1 MCNLLMLLKKKGSS
15 PKSRIVRMLNRHKKI
30 LRQSSQSEVVR
41 VWVGVIK
48 KLFLSTALSKKL

>member
-1 MCNLLMLLKKKGSS
+1 MLLKKKGSS

-41 VWVGVIK
+41 VWVGIIK